1 MKKLVAVIFA
11 LLMLGT
17 TALGL
22 AENVEISLN
31 LSTATDEELAEAAA
45 LIKAEQKARLKTTIG
60 TRARRKKRRENFRL
74 HT

>member
-45 LIKAEQKARLKTTIG
+45 LMKAEQKADDRLRTG
-60 TRARRKKRRENFRL
+60 
-74 HT
+74 